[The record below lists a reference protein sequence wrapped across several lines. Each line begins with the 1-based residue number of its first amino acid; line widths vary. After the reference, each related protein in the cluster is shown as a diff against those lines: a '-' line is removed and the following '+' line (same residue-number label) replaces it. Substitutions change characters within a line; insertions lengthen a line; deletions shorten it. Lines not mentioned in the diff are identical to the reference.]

1 MDVAQQ
7 VRELTR
13 RVQALEDERAI
24 CRTLVRYGF
33 AVDSDDPEAT
43 AALYTRDCV
52 ITIDRDVRFTGSDG
66 VRALVSGE
74 LHQAILPNC
83 AHMIGPLVIDVDGDD
98 AVATGY
104 ACVVVRTGDDFRI
117 WREGANRWELERDE
131 GAWRIR
137 RRTSFAVGS
146 VDAQRVLNRGI

>member
-43 AALYTRDCV
+43 AALYTRATASSRSIATCDSREA
-52 ITIDRDVRFTGSDG
+52 TASGRSSP
-66 VRALVSGE
+66 VSSTR
-74 LHQAILPNC
+74 PSS
-83 AHMIGPLVIDVDGDD
+83 
-98 AVATGY
+98 
-104 ACVVVRTGDDFRI
+104 RT
-117 WREGANRWELERDE
+117 A
-131 GAWRIR
+131 
-137 RRTSFAVGS
+137 RT
-146 VDAQRVLNRGI
+146 